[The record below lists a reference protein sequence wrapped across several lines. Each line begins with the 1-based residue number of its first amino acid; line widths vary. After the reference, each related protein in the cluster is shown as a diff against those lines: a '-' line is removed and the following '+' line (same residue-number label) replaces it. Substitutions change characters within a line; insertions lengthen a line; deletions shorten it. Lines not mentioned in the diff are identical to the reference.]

1 MRQIP
6 MERCFKFLILLCG
19 LAMSG
24 VLSAQVAGR
33 PVRIIAGSAAGGI
46 ADLLARPIAEAMS
59 KSLGAPVIVDDRPG
73 AAGLVAVNEL
83 LRSPADG
90 NTILQLSATVSVL
103 NQFLFSKL
111 PYDPEKD
118 IVPVSITAGVPMLM
132 VVNPSVQART
142 IEEFVAAA
150 KAAPGKLTYGHGGL
164 GAPAHMAFERLR
176 GVAGIDVVPV
186 AYKSGPFAVQDLLGG
201 RIDAMIEGISLVE
214 NHIKDGRLRL
224 LAVTDSK
231 RHPAFPDVPTATE
244 RAYPGYVTDIWIGMG
259 VRSGTPPAAVT
270 RLNAEI
276 NAAMSSA
283 LVKETYAKLRFDV
296 RPSLAPKEFADFIA
310 AERKIW
316 GPVIRN
322 ANVKL
327 D

>member
-1 MRQIP
+1 MP
-6 MERCFKFLILLCG
+6 
-19 LAMSG
+19 G

-46 ADLLARPIAEAMS
+46 ADLLARPIAEAMT
-59 KSLGAPVIVDDRPG
+59 KSLGTPVIVDDRPG

-118 IVPVSITAGVPMLM
+118 IVPVAITAGVPMLM
-132 VVNPSVQART
+132 VVNPAVQAKT

-224 LAVTDSK
+224 LAVTDAR

-259 VRSGTPPAAVT
+259 VRAGTPSAVVN

-276 NAAMSSA
+276 NAAMTSA
-283 LVKETYAKLRFDV
+283 PVKETYAKLRFDV
-296 RPSLAPKEFADFIA
+296 RPSMNPKEFADFIV

-316 GPVIRN
+316 GPVVRN